1 MIYHKKTKKQKQNKT
16 KRGGKKLNKTIKT
29 RSIKKSLV
37 SFEKEILVKFL
48 EMLNA
53 VKLFH
58 WKTYSFAIHEA
69 TDKLYESL
77 NKNID
82 RFVEIYLGKN
92 NTRINEWEN
101 TLHAIQYS
109 RSKDF
114 KSKMLEYREMLTD
127 LNLCFDEK
135 KDSDLLTVRDD
146 ILSDLNQFF
155 YLLSF
160 K

>member
-1 MIYHKKTKKQKQNKT
+1 MIIQK
-16 KRGGKKLNKTIKT
+16 LM
-29 RSIKKSLV
+29 
-37 SFEKEILVKFL
+37 
-48 EMLNA
+48 EMLNII
-53 VKLFH
+53 KLYH
-58 WKTYSFAIHEA
+58 WKTTKYSHHVA
-69 TDKLYESL
+69 TDELYESL

>member
-1 MIYHKKTKKQKQNKT
+1 MKNKNKT
-16 KRGGKKLNKTIKT
+16 LQQKRRKRNKTHKNYKCAYSNK
-29 RSIKKSLV
+29 SIIIQKLM
-37 SFEKEILVKFL
+37 
-48 EMLNA
+48 EMLNII
-53 VKLFH
+53 KLYH
-58 WKTYSFAIHEA
+58 WKTNKYSHHVA
-69 TDKLYESL
+69 TDDLYESL

-82 RFVEIYLGKN
+82 KFVEIYLGKN
-92 NTRINEWEN
+92 NTRIKDWEN
-101 TLHAIQYS
+101 TLHAIQYN
-109 RSKDF
+109 RLKDF
-114 KSKMLEYREMLTD
+114 KSKMLEYREMLID